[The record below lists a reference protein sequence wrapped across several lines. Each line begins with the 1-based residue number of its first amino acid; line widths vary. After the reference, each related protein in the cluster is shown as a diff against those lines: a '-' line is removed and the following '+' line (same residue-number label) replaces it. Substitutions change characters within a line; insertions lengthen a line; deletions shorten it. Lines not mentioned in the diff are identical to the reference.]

1 MSSLQI
7 DLVNNKIIA
16 LIYYFGFKSKNN
28 EITMHFREQ
37 TTDIGIS
44 RMLKFVCYEKKE
56 PDVKYQHTLLIWLIS
71 GHMNWVQLYINEK
84 KL

>member
-1 MSSLQI
+1 
-7 DLVNNKIIA
+7 
-16 LIYYFGFKSKNN
+16 
-28 EITMHFREQ
+28 MHFKGQ